1 MLHSTK
7 CGVVHCASS
16 NFMLKS
22 GVLDVRPL
30 LDKGIKVALGT
41 DIAGGYSPSMLDA
54 LRQVNASFYRCFV
67 PYYLGCDC
75 FLTLECT
82 FPHFAFFLLQPT
94 NLLSL
99 PTVWY
104 M

>member
-22 GVLDVRPL
+22 GVLNVRPL

-41 DIAGGYSPSMLDA
+41 DLAGGYSPSMLDA
-54 LRQVNASFYRCFV
+54 LRQVRHISCFC
-67 PYYLGCDC
+67 L
-75 FLTLECT
+75 
-82 FPHFAFFLLQPT
+82 
-94 NLLSL
+94 LLSL
-99 PTVWY
+99 LKFPVPVQIRV
-104 M
+104 